1 MDKSRPRKRP
11 TIRDVATVAG
21 VSRGTVSL
29 VINGGHWVSP
39 EALAAVND
47 AIRSTGYSAN
57 QHARS
62 LATGRSNSIA
72 FLLTEPHHLLFEDPT
87 FSILLRAA
95 AQALAKREIP
105 LLLMV
110 AGTPDERR
118 RITDY
123 VSAGHVDGVLLI
135 SSHAGNP
142 MVASLLRRGV
152 PTIACGAP
160 LGFET
165 AMGYVAADDVGGARA
180 MVRHLAERGRHRIAT
195 ITGPVDTPGGRDRL
209 VGYRAE
215 LGESFDESLVAHGDY
230 TRASGERAMR
240 ELLAARP
247 DLDAVFV
254 ASDLMASGA
263 LAALRA
269 AGRTVPG
276 DVAVGGFDDSGL
288 AATLDPPL
296 TTIRQPFERIAAEM
310 VRLLLEV
317 VDGEQ
322 PAAITL
328 PATLVQR
335 GST

>member
-21 VSRGTVSL
+21 VSRGTVSR